1 MRIRR
6 TAAAAAAALVPLLGA
21 TAAAGTTAPRYTLTH
36 SFDAFSAATQVV
48 RWNPCRTITYRINTA
63 VPSSYRVTLVKRAV
77 AKLSAA
83 TGLQFRYLGPTSYVP
98 HYAVLHYPT
107 GNRYVFNAA
116 QQQAATGA
124 QLVVTWAYRGTNLR
138 KGQSNL
144 LAPGEVGVGTT
155 SWRSSPLSQI
165 RILDAAVVLARG
177 VHMKTWFAPGGS
189 TGALLL
195 HELGHAV
202 GLQHVADRHQIM
214 YPVFGSY
221 SPGVYQSG
229 DRAGLA
235 RVGRTAGC
243 LATPA
248 LSPTNPLTIALAAGI
263 RVTL

>member
-1 MRIRR
+1 MA
-6 TAAAAAAALVPLLGA
+6 TAVAAGLLPLAGGVAAAA
-21 TAAAGTTAPRYTLTH
+21 TTTPHYTLTR
-36 SFDAFSAATQVV
+36 SFDAFSAATKVV
-48 RWNPCRTITYRINTA
+48 RWNPCRAITYRINTA

-83 TGLQFRYLGPTSYVP
+83 SGLTFRYLGTTSYIP

-107 GNRYVFNAA
+107 GDRYVFNAA
-116 QQQAATGA
+116 QQRAATGA
-124 QLVVTWAYRGTNLR
+124 QLVIAWAYRGTSLR
-138 KGQSNL
+138 HGQSNL

-177 VHMKTWFAPGGS
+177 VRMKTWFAPGGS

-202 GLQHVADRHQIM
+202 GLQHVTDRRQIM
-214 YPVFGSY
+214 YPVFGWY
-221 SPGVYQSG
+221 SPGVYQAG
-229 DRAGLA
+229 DRAGLT
-235 RVGRTAGC
+235 RIGRATGC
-243 LATPA
+243 LATPS
-248 LSPTNPLTIALAAGI
+248 LTPTNPLTIALVAGI